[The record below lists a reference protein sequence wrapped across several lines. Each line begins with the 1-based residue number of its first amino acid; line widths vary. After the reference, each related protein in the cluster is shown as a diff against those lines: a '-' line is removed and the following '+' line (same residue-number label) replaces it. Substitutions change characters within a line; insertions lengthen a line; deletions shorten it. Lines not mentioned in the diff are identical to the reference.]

1 MKDTIMIS
9 MRLNRKVKEEAE
21 KIFSSLG
28 LTLTAGVNLY
38 LSQVVMQMSKLNSQQ
53 KEKLNLIKIEETG
66 SEEKCLQQRIKRKE
80 LFIKQAEDMCL
91 SLRPV

>member
-38 LSQVVMQMSKLNSQQ
+38 LSQVVMQ
-53 KEKLNLIKIEETG
+53 
-66 SEEKCLQQRIKRKE
+66 QRIPFSLTRSDVVKAELAAEKE
-80 LFIKQAEDMCL
+80 AEYK
-91 SLRPV
+91 S

>member
-38 LSQVVMQMSKLNSQQ
+38 LSQVVMQ
-53 KEKLNLIKIEETG
+53 
-66 SEEKCLQQRIKRKE
+66 QRIPFSLTLSDDVKAELAAEKE
-80 LFIKQAEDMCL
+80 AEYK
-91 SLRPV
+91 S

>member
-28 LTLTAGVNLY
+28 LTLTTGVNLY
-38 LSQVVMQMSKLNSQQ
+38 LSQVVMQ
-53 KEKLNLIKIEETG
+53 
-66 SEEKCLQQRIKRKE
+66 QRIPFALTLSDDVKAE
-80 LFIKQAEDMCL
+80 LAADREAEYKA
-91 SLRPV
+91 

>member
-28 LTLTAGVNLY
+28 LTLTA
-38 LSQVVMQMSKLNSQQ
+38 
-53 KEKLNLIKIEETG
+53 E
-66 SEEKCLQQRIKRKE
+66 
-80 LFIKQAEDMCL
+80 
-91 SLRPV
+91 

>member
-38 LSQVVMQMSKLNSQQ
+38 LSQVVMQQRIPFALTLSDDVKQQ
-53 KEKLNLIKIEETG
+53 IEKLNT
-66 SEEKCLQQRIKRKE
+66 
-80 LFIKQAEDMCL
+80 
-91 SLRPV
+91 RPEYYLYEH

>member
-38 LSQVVMQMSKLNSQQ
+38 LSQVVMQ
-53 KEKLNLIKIEETG
+53 
-66 SEEKCLQQRIKRKE
+66 QRIPFSLTLSDAVKAELAAEKE
-80 LFIKQAEDMCL
+80 SEYK
-91 SLRPV
+91 S

>member
-9 MRLNRKVKEEAE
+9 MRVGRKVKEEAE

-38 LSQVVMQMSKLNSQQ
+38 LSQVVMQ
-53 KEKLNLIKIEETG
+53 
-66 SEEKCLQQRIKRKE
+66 QRIPFSLALSDDVKAELAAEKE
-80 LFIKQAEDMCL
+80 AEYKG
-91 SLRPV
+91 

>member
-38 LSQVVMQMSKLNSQQ
+38 LSQVVMQ
-53 KEKLNLIKIEETG
+53 
-66 SEEKCLQQRIKRKE
+66 QRIPFPLVLSDDVKAELAAEKE
-80 LFIKQAEDMCL
+80 AEYKA
-91 SLRPV
+91 